1 MRFLSEEWARALKE
15 ALNANEAFRRG
26 TLGQTVR
33 LQQVILT
40 PEGEVR
46 YWIRIEDG
54 TIDLGLGDVAEPH
67 ATITQDYGT
76 AVAMA
81 RSELSPVT
89 AFMTGRLKVSGDLGV
104 LMGLAGPF
112 SQLPEVMRQ
121 LDVEY

>member
-1 MRFLSEEWARALKE
+1 MKFLSDEWARALKE
-15 ALNANEAFRRG
+15 ALNANEEFRRG
-26 TLGQTVR
+26 TAGQTVR

-40 PEGEVR
+40 PEGEIR

-54 TIDLGLGDVAEPH
+54 TIDLGLGEVAEPH

-76 AVAMA
+76 AAAMA

-112 SQLPEVMRQ
+112 SKLPEVMAE

>member
-1 MRFLSEEWARALKE
+1 MKFLSDEWARALKE
-15 ALNANEAFRRG
+15 ALNANEEFRRG
-26 TLGQTVR
+26 TAGQTVR

-54 TIDLGLGDVAEPH
+54 AIDLGLGEVAEPH

-76 AVAMA
+76 AAAMA

-112 SQLPEVMRQ
+112 SKLPEVMRE

>member
-1 MRFLSEEWARALKE
+1 MKFLSEEWARALKE
-15 ALNANEAFRRG
+15 ALNANEEFRRG

-54 TIDLGLGDVAEPH
+54 AIDLGLGEVAEPH
-67 ATITQDYGT
+67 ATITQDHGT

-112 SQLPEVMRQ
+112 SKLPEVMRA